1 MRKGVIYT
9 TILLLS
15 IFLFPICTKAVTL
28 GDYEA
33 QVRKYEAD
41 INNKNSA
48 IAQNN
53 AKIEEIAGKIL
64 ETQNKITQT
73 ENEIARLKKE
83 IAEANKEIKKKE
95 EESKRIVEYY
105 QLENGENAYLEY
117 AFGADSITDMI
128 YRMSVVEQLTEYN
141 DNLMKELEALIKKNQ
156 KRTEELNKKTKELAA
171 LKRELEFQ
179 KKKLETDN
187 SKIEGSLVNVK
198 EDLKVAKAQVAK
210 YRAKGCKSSDR
221 IGIDCARPPKVN
233 HGGGASD
240 IIGANGFRRPVPGA
254 NISWGY
260 GGGHKG
266 VDFTKYC
273 GAPIYAVATG
283 QVYYVGNTL
292 DYYGA
297 KMVMTV
303 HNVTDRLVFS
313 QYAHLGS
320 YGVSTGQVVTP
331 NTVIGYMGNTGYST
345 GCHLHLEMSED
356 YGWNYNMGYYSYINH
371 IISPFKYI
379 P

>member
-1 MRKGVIYT
+1 MRKYYIYT
-9 TILLLS
+9 IILLS
-15 IFLFPICTKAVTL
+15 IFFIPLCPKAVTL

-33 QVRKYEAD
+33 QVSKYEND
-41 INNKNSA
+41 INNKNSE
-48 IAQNN
+48 IAKNN
-53 AKIEEIAGKIL
+53 AKIEQIAGKIL
-64 ETQNKITQT
+64 ETQNKIQQT
-73 ENEIARLKKE
+73 ENEIAKLKKE
-83 IAEANKEIKKKE
+83 IEEANKEIKRKE
-95 EESKRIVEYY
+95 EESKKIIEYY
-105 QLENGENAYLEY
+105 QLENGENVYLEY

-156 KRTEELNKKTKELAA
+156 ARTVELKKKTEELAKLKKEL
-171 LKRELEFQ
+171 ESQ
-179 KKKLETDN
+179 KKKLESDN

-221 IGIDCARPPKVN
+221 IGIDCARPPKIN
-233 HGGGASD
+233 GGGGASD

-297 KMVMTV
+297 KMIMIV
-303 HNVTDRLVFS
+303 HNVDGRLVFS
-313 QYAHLGS
+313 QYAHLAS
-320 YGVSTGQVVTP
+320 YAVSTGQVVTP

-345 GCHLHLEMSED
+345 GCHLHLEMSRD
-356 YGWNYNMGYYSYINH
+356 YGWNYNTGYYSYINH
-371 IISPFKYI
+371 IISPFNYI

>member
-1 MRKGVIYT
+1 MRKKLLFT
-9 TILLLS
+9 FILLFS
-15 IFLFPICTKAVTL
+15 IFLFPLCTKAVTL

-33 QVRKYEAD
+33 QVRKYEND

-48 IAQNN
+48 IAKNN

-73 ENEIARLKKE
+73 ENEIAKLKKE
-83 IAEANKEIKKKE
+83 IDAANKEIKKKE
-95 EESKRIVEYY
+95 EESKKIVEYY

-141 DNLMKELEALIKKNQ
+141 DNLMKELEALIKKNEA
-156 KRTEELNKKTKELAA
+156 RTVELNKKTKELAG
-171 LKRELEFQ
+171 LKKELEVQ
-179 KKKLETDN
+179 KKKLESDN
-187 SKIEGSLVNVK
+187 SKIEGSLVNVR

-210 YRAKGCKSSDR
+210 YKAKGCKSSDR
-221 IGIDCARPPKVN
+221 IGIDCARPPKIN
-233 HGGGASD
+233 TGGGAGD

-260 GGGHKG
+260 GGAHKG

-297 KMVMTV
+297 KMVMIV
-303 HNVTDRLVFS
+303 HNVNGKLVFS

-320 YGVSTGQVVTP
+320 YGVSTGQIVTP
-331 NTVIGYMGNTGYST
+331 NTVIGYMGSTGYST
-345 GCHLHLEMSED
+345 GCHLHLEMSES
-356 YGWNYNMGYYSYINH
+356 YGWNYNTGYYSYINY
-371 IISPFKYI
+371 IVSPFRYI

>member
-15 IFLFPICTKAVTL
+15 IFLFPICTKAITL

-53 AKIEEIAGKIL
+53 ARIQEIAGQIM
-64 ETQNKITQT
+64 ETQEKIRQT
-73 ENEIARLKKE
+73 ENEIAKLKKE
-83 IAEANKEIKKKE
+83 IDEANKEIKKKDA
-95 EESKRIVEYY
+95 ESKRIVEYY

-156 KRTEELNKKTKELAA
+156 KRTEELNKKTKELAD
-171 LKRELEFQ
+171 LKVQLELQ
-179 KKKLETDN
+179 KKKLEKDN

-210 YRAKGCKSSDR
+210 YKAKGCKSSDR

-292 DYYGA
+292 DLYGA
-297 KMVMTV
+297 KMVMIV
-303 HNVTDRLVFS
+303 HNVDGKLVFS

-320 YGVSTGQVVTP
+320 YAVSTGQVVTP

-345 GCHLHLEMSED
+345 GCHLHLEMSKN
-356 YGWNYNMGYYSYINH
+356 YGWNYNTDYYTYLNYIV
-371 IISPFKYI
+371 SPFKYI